1 MKSVQKSAQ
10 ENLFGLTE
18 IEALK
23 RRIKELD
30 QQISSALKK
39 GDYTNAK
46 NLTDRQAELLQKV
59 LENGEEHL

>member
-1 MKSVQKSAQ
+1 MKGVQKSAQ

-18 IEALK
+18 IQALK

-39 GDYTNAK
+39 GDYAGAK
-46 NLTDRQAELLQKV
+46 SLTDRQAELLQKI
-59 LENGEEHL
+59 LEEGEGHP

>member
-1 MKSVQKSAQ
+1 MKGLQQSAQ

-30 QQISSALKK
+30 QQISRALKK
-39 GDYTNAK
+39 GDYANAK
-46 NLTDRQAELLQKV
+46 NLTDRQAELLQKI
-59 LENGEEHL
+59 LEEGEGRT